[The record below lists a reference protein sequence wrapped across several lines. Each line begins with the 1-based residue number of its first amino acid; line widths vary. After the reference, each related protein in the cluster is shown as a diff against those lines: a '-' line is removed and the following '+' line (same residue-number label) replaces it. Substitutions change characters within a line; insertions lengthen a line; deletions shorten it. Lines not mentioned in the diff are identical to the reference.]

1 MRGYEELRRG
11 YLVYIELS
19 RGYQGE
25 LEVRKGYKELRR
37 GGGNLKYDW
46 LLF

>member
-11 YLVYIELS
+11 YLGYIELR

-25 LEVRKGYKELRR
+25 LELRRGYEELRR
-37 GGGNLKYDW
+37 GGGNLKYD
-46 LLF
+46 

>member
-37 GGGNLKYDW
+37 GGGNLKYD
-46 LLF
+46 